1 MPSGRNQPFLPFTST
16 FAGCCSGPGNT
27 FTLRERIAL
36 PTTASRISGRISFSS
51 VSFTVNV
58 YCVTMSSWNNF
69 SSPYSGRCRYIIT
82 YTGLY
87 GTLSPQHLFQDLLL
101 HVVGVLDSESAVQQ
115 HDPNGIFPYL
125 VMGNYYI

>member
-1 MPSGRNQPFLPFTST
+1 MFKHKSDIGRARRYITEKNEKKRTHDGFSWKKRSLNMPSGRNQPFLPFTST

-58 YCVTMSSWNNF
+58 YCVTMSS
-69 SSPYSGRCRYIIT
+69 
-82 YTGLY
+82 
-87 GTLSPQHLFQDLLL
+87 
-101 HVVGVLDSESAVQQ
+101 
-115 HDPNGIFPYL
+115 
-125 VMGNYYI
+125 